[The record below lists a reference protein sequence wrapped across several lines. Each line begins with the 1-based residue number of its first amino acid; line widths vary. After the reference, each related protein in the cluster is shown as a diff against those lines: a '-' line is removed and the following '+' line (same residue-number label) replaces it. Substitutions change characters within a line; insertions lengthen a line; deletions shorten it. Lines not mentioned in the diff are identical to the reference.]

1 MLQLDLGC
9 FALRL
14 CLIYRL
20 DESGRIDPGSDRRLK
35 PAHSSFGIVEMLLR
49 GVPAAINALGSCKA
63 GDGRVKVDFVEQLCQ
78 PLVERADVG
87 GLGQVDV
94 LGMVG

>member
-1 MLQLDLGC
+1 MYVACRHGIRCGGMLQLDLGC

-20 DESGRIDPGSDRRLK
+20 HESGRIDTGSDRRLK
-35 PAHSSFGIVEMLLR
+35 PAHSSFGIVETLLR

-63 GDGRVKVDFVEQLCQ
+63 GDGHSARIEELLRRSSD
-78 PLVERADVG
+78 
-87 GLGQVDV
+87 
-94 LGMVG
+94 

>member
-20 DESGRIDPGSDRRLK
+20 DESGRIDTGSDRRLK
-35 PAHSSFGIVEMLLR
+35 PAHSSFGILETLLR
-49 GVPAAINALGSCKA
+49 SVPPSPDALLPKTN
-63 GDGRVKVDFVEQLCQ
+63 RL
-78 PLVERADVG
+78 
-87 GLGQVDV
+87 
-94 LGMVG
+94 